1 MQPNGKRTTKQYI
14 NNVTKGSAKKMSEKY
29 IYPYDNLLYAILLQA
44 AKDSRKPCHEKECK
58 RFFETTGKSIY
69 NYLSKRP
76 VHRQGYCFEDN
87 GYLLEVQKSYRLN
100 KARKIKSKKGTVIK

>member
-1 MQPNGKRTTKQYI
+1 M
-14 NNVTKGSAKKMSEKY
+14 KGSVTMPKTKYNTINEKY

-44 AKDSRKPCHEKECK
+44 AKDIRKHWYEKECK
-58 RFFETTGKSIY
+58 RFLETDGKSIY

-76 VHRQGYCFEDN
+76 QHRQGYCFEDN
-87 GYLLEVQKSYRLN
+87 GYLSEVQESYRLN